1 MNKKQQQ
8 SEDTKRRIAETAKA
22 LIMQKGYK
30 STSIEEIVEATRSS
44 KGNIYYHFKSKEG
57 LFLYLIEEWD
67 LEWEQKWSSK
77 EHQYTTITDK
87 LYGIADQ
94 LVFDDLNHPFSKA
107 LDEFLNSSESMSE
120 DVEQRITQIIRNR
133 LEFNQ
138 KMLQQ
143 GIDQGEF
150 ENHNVEHL
158 SIIFE
163 SLIAGLSQMSQMAKL
178 DNVLA
183 LYHSAIRV
191 LLYGIAKK
199 PGMNN
204 GR

>member
-1 MNKKQQQ
+1 
-8 SEDTKRRIAETAKA
+8 
-22 LIMQKGYK
+22 MQKGYK
-30 STSIEEIVEATRSS
+30 STSIEEIVEATGSS

-77 EHQYTTITDK
+77 EQQYTTTVDK

-107 LDEFLNSSESMSE
+107 LDEFMNNNGDVSDE
-120 DVEQRITQIIRNR
+120 VEQRIVRIIRSH

-138 KMLQQ
+138 KLLQQ

-150 ENHNVEHL
+150 ENHNVEQL
-158 SIIFE
+158 SLIFE
-163 SLIAGLSQMSQMAKL
+163 SLIVGLSQMSRITKVK
-178 DNVLA
+178 NPLA
-183 LYHSAIRV
+183 LYHTAIQV
-191 LLYGIAKK
+191 FLHGIEKK
-199 PGMNN
+199 S
-204 GR
+204 

>member
-8 SEDTKRRIAETAKA
+8 SEDTKRRIAEAAKA

-30 STSIEEIVEATRSS
+30 STSIEEIVEATGSS

-94 LVFDDLNHPFSKA
+94 LVFDDFSKYPVP
-107 LDEFLNSSESMSE
+107 LGHK
-120 DVEQRITQIIRNR
+120 VEIMI
-133 LEFNQ
+133 
-138 KMLQQ
+138 
-143 GIDQGEF
+143 
-150 ENHNVEHL
+150 
-158 SIIFE
+158 
-163 SLIAGLSQMSQMAKL
+163 
-178 DNVLA
+178 
-183 LYHSAIRV
+183 
-191 LLYGIAKK
+191 
-199 PGMNN
+199 
-204 GR
+204 

>member
-8 SEDTKRRIAETAKA
+8 SEDTKRRIAEAAKA

-30 STSIEEIVEATRSS
+30 STSIEDIVEATGSS

-77 EHQYTTITDK
+77 EHQYTTIMDK

-107 LDEFLNSSESMSE
+107 LDEFLNSNESMTE

-138 KMLQQ
+138 KLLQQ

-163 SLIAGLSQMSQMAKL
+163 SLIVGLSQMSQMANL
-178 DNVLA
+178 ENVLA
-183 LYHSAIRV
+183 LYHSAIHV
-191 LLYGIAKK
+191 LLYGIAKNH
-199 PGMNN
+199 GMK
-204 GR
+204 

>member
-8 SEDTKRRIAETAKA
+8 SEDTKRRIAEAAKA

-30 STSIEEIVEATRSS
+30 STSIEEIVEATGSS

-107 LDEFLNSSESMSE
+107 LDEFLNSNESMSE

-138 KMLQQ
+138 KLLQQ

-163 SLIAGLSQMSQMAKL
+163 SLIAGLSQMSQMGKL